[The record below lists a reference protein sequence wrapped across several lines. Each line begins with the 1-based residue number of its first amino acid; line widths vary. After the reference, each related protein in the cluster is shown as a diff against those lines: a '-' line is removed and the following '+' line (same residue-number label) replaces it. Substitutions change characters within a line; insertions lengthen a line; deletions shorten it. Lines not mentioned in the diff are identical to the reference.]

1 MLIYHTSDWHLGRM
15 LYGRSLLS
23 DQEHFLYNV
32 FLPAVER
39 EHPAGVIIAGDI
51 YDRQVAAIEAIRL
64 FDGVLDRLVNLGC
77 KVFAVSGNHDGA
89 GRMAIMKSALRRS
102 GVYIATTLEEA
113 MEPVTLSEGGE
124 TVQLALLPYCDP
136 SAVRDLLCDSDLRRE
151 TACMGALLD
160 RIRPKL
166 DPKLPRLLVA
176 HCFAAGASLS
186 DSESVFVGGSGQV
199 SPEVFAGFDYVA
211 LGHLHGPQPAGEN
224 ARYSGS
230 PLKYSIGEAGQRK
243 CFLRLEIS
251 HGRIS
256 CQERDITPL
265 RDVRR
270 IEGSFDELMSGSSED
285 YVELHLTDRDPVLLA
300 AQRLRPRY
308 PNLLSV
314 TNSWTLKAAGE
325 RAGRLSGRDQQAVF
339 TAFMKDVCG
348 LETDGEDLE
357 LFREI
362 WREVQP

>member
-32 FLPAVER
+32 LLPAIER
-39 EHPAGVIIAGDI
+39 ERPAALIIAGDI
-51 YDRQVAAIEAIRL
+51 YDRQVASIEAIQL
-64 FDGVLDRLVNLGC
+64 FDAVLDRLISLGC
-77 KVFAVSGNHDGA
+77 KVFAISGNHDGA

-102 GVYIATTLEEA
+102 GVYIATTMDEA
-113 MEPVTLSEGGE
+113 LTPVTLSHDGE
-124 TVQLALLPYCDP
+124 SVQLTLLPYSDP
-136 SAVRDLLCDSDLRRE
+136 SAVRDFLSDNSLRGE
-151 TACMGALLD
+151 TACMGAILD
-160 RIRPKL
+160 QIRPSL
-166 DPKLPRLLVA
+166 DQRLPQILVA
-176 HCFAAGASLS
+176 HCFAAGASVS

-199 SPEVFAGFDYVA
+199 SPGVFEGFDYVA

-230 PLKYSIGEAGQRK
+230 PLKYSVSEADQRK
-243 CFLRLEIS
+243 CFLSLEIS
-251 HGRIS
+251 GGRID
-256 CQERDITPL
+256 CQEIGIPPL

-270 IEGSFDELMSGSSED
+270 IKGSFEELMSGSSED
-285 YVELHLTDRDPVLLA
+285 YVELDLTDRDPVLLC

-308 PNLLSV
+308 PNLLCV
-314 TNSWTLKAAGE
+314 TSSWTLKAAGE
-325 RAGRLSGRDQQAVF
+325 RSGRLAGRDSQAVF

-348 LETDGEDLE
+348 LDTEEADLE

-362 WREVQP
+362 WKEVQP